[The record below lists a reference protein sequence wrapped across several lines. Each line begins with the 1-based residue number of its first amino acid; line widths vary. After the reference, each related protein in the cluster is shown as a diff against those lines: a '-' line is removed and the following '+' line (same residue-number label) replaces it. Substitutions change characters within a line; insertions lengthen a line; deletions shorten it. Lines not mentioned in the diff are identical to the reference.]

1 VKRLFVFAFALIATY
16 GVAQTLTTRTSV
28 TSAGAQVNSRSEAP
42 AISADGRYV
51 AFVSTATNLVAGDT
65 NGVNDVFVRDR
76 ITRIVRR
83 VSVSSAGVQANNASG
98 SPDISDD
105 GRFVS
110 FASFASNLV
119 AGDTNNEG
127 DIFVHDLQTG
137 ETVRASI
144 PAGGG
149 QSDRENR
156 GPSLS
161 ADGRL
166 VAFTSFASNMVAGD
180 TNQLP
185 DVFVRDLQ
193 LGTTTRVSV
202 GTGGIQANSMSQ
214 EADISGNGR
223 YVVFRSWATNLTEL
237 DTNMA
242 TDVFWHDIQTD
253 ETRLVSAAGL
263 SSVGNGE
270 SRTPTISFDGRW
282 VAFESAASD
291 LVPDDHNGKVDVF
304 LRDMIC
310 WFTARASVSTA
321 NVEGD
326 DMSTQATV
334 SDDGRFVTFFT
345 FASNLVPYP
354 VAINENVVTRD
365 FWNLT
370 TSLASVN
377 TPGAPAN
384 FISRAAAISGNGRFV
399 AYESFGSN
407 LVPIDTNSVL
417 DVFVTD
423 NAATAGGPATMQL
436 ARGRQVSGTLA
447 SVQASDDA
455 YLRLAPGV
463 TLSSQQAP
471 IEVYFTSNLQTGPA
485 FDLEVF
491 VESSASSQ
499 NIAQTISLFNFQTCV
514 FETFG
519 TVNPG
524 TVDSLH
530 RIQPQG
536 DLSPYALN
544 GSVLMRLTYQATGP
558 VLAYPWQARID
569 QVRFVIS
576 D

>member
-1 VKRLFVFAFALIATY
+1 MRRISVLALTMIATY

-28 TSAGAQVNSRSEAP
+28 TSAGAQVNAKSSAP

-51 AFVSTATNLVAGDT
+51 AFVSTANNLVAGDT
-65 NGVNDVFVRDR
+65 NGVDDVFVRDR

-83 VSVSSAGVQANNASG
+83 VSVSTTGVQANNVSG

-105 GRFVS
+105 GRFVA

-119 AGDTNNEG
+119 TGDTNNEG

-137 ETVRASI
+137 ETIRASI

-149 QSDRENR
+149 QSDSENR

-166 VAFTSFASNMVAGD
+166 VAFTSFANNMVSGD

-185 DVFVRDLQ
+185 DIFVRDLQ
-193 LGTTTRVSV
+193 AGQTIRVSV
-202 GTGGIQANSMSQ
+202 GTGGVQANSMSQ
-214 EADISGNGR
+214 QADISGNGR
-223 YVVFRSWATNLTEL
+223 YVVFRSWATNLTQF

-242 TDVFWHDIQTD
+242 TDVFRHDMQTG
-253 ETRLVSAAGL
+253 ETLLVSAAGL
-263 SSVGNGE
+263 SNVGNGE

-282 VAFESAASD
+282 VAFESVASD
-291 LVPDDHNGKVDVF
+291 LVPDDHNGKFDVF

-310 WFTARASVSTA
+310 WFTARASVSTS

-345 FASNLVPYP
+345 FASNLVPDP

-365 FWNLT
+365 FWNWT
-370 TSLASVN
+370 TTLSSVN
-377 TPGAPAN
+377 TPGMPAN
-384 FISRAAAISGNGRFV
+384 FISRAATISANGRFV

-423 NAATAGGPATMQL
+423 NAAVAGGPNTMQL

-447 SVQASDDA
+447 SVQSSNDD

-471 IEVYFTSNLQTGPA
+471 IEVYFMSNLQTGPA
-485 FDLEVF
+485 SDLEVF
-491 VESSASSQ
+491 VESSASST
-499 NIAQTISLFNFQTCV
+499 NIAQTISLFNFQTCM

-524 TVDSLH
+524 LTDTLQ

-536 DLSPYALN
+536 DLTRYAMN
-544 GSVLMRLTYQATGP
+544 GMVYMRLTYQANGP
-558 VLAYPWQARID
+558 VLAYPWQARVD

-576 D
+576 E